1 MDSGAFEKRRQAL
14 EGEFFKKREQALIE
28 KLRTALETEHPRET
42 LKQITGIQDEAVI
55 GTLVA
60 LHVNRDTL
68 AAFALYPLVEVA
80 WADGAV
86 DDRERK
92 AFLEAAAEHG
102 LHAGTPGH
110 DALRAFLKE
119 TPREDARK
127 AWFAWAAELS
137 KRLDANERK
146 KVRDAILARARA
158 VAEASGG
165 ILGLG
170 SRVSPG
176 EQRVLDRIEQAFSD

>member
-1 MDSGAFEKRRQAL
+1 MSSDVFEKRRQAL
-14 EGEFFKKREQALIE
+14 EDEFFKKREQGLIE
-28 KLRTALETEHPRET
+28 KLRKTLETEHPRDT
-42 LKQITGIQDEAVI
+42 LKQLTGIQDESVI
-55 GTLVA
+55 DTLVA
-60 LHVNRDTL
+60 LNVNRDTL
-68 AAFALYPLVEVA
+68 AAFGLYPLVEVA

-86 DDRERK
+86 DDRERA

-110 DALRAFLKE
+110 EALRQFLKE

-127 AWFAWAAELS
+127 AWFAWAAELNE
-137 KRLDANERK
+137 RLGAEERK
-146 KVRDAILARARA
+146 KVREALLARARK
-158 VAEASGG
+158 VAEATGG

-170 SRVSPG
+170 SRVSPA